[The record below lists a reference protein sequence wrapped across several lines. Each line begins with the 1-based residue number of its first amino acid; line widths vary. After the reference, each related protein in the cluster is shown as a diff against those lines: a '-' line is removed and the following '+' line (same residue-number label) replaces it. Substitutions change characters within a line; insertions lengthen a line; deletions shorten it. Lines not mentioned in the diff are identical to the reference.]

1 MTLPWGQNY
10 TLSVTK
16 GCIILVGVVD
26 EKYNA
31 YIVLLDLDCHG
42 ISLDLAFPRL
52 ALESWLMQEPK
63 IESESLVREPS
74 LEGSNALSMW
84 LWKKMKYFFWMFVWT
99 DFDHPAPFL
108 KRKKYKYILRQSS
121 EA

>member
-1 MTLPWGQNY
+1 M
-10 TLSVTK
+10 
-16 GCIILVGVVD
+16 D

-31 YIVLLDLDCHG
+31 YIVLLDLDCYG

-74 LEGSNALSMW
+74 LEGSKCIMEENEI
-84 LWKKMKYFFWMFVWT
+84 
-99 DFDHPAPFL
+99 FL
-108 KRKKYKYILRQSS
+108 GCLYEPILTIPHLF
-121 EA
+121 

>member
-1 MTLPWGQNY
+1 M
-10 TLSVTK
+10 
-16 GCIILVGVVD
+16 D

-31 YIVLLDLDCHG
+31 YIVLLDLDCYG

-74 LEGSNALSMW
+74 LEGSKCFINVIMEENEI
-84 LWKKMKYFFWMFVWT
+84 FFLDVCMNRFWPSRTF
-99 DFDHPAPFL
+99 F
-108 KRKKYKYILRQSS
+108 KEEII
-121 EA
+121 